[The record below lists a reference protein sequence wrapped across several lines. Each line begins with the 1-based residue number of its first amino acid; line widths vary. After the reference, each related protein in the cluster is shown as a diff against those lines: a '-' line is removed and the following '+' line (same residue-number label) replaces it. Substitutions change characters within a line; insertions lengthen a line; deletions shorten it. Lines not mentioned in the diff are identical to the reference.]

1 MQKACTMA
9 QHAVFIIKRKNKI
22 NLILITESNFYQQTI
37 ITIIIQLLLLL
48 LETTGYAPTKRARL

>member
-1 MQKACTMA
+1 MA